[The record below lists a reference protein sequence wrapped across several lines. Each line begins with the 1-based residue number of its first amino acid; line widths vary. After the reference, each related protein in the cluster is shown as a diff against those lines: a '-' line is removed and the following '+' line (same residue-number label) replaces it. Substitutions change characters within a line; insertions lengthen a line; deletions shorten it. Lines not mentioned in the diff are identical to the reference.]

1 MPPNAEGTSLH
12 CILPT
17 SVRPVPNGSVLVR
30 RLISPPV
37 ARRLSMSSSSQR
49 GSRPWPRRWRP
60 RAAQRS
66 RTVTSPASWS
76 ESGALRYHGVVVVE
90 SMCCFCFFFFRVK
103 RETALAPALRPLRR
117 GSPHISPFQDM
128 GFWWSVFLGCWGG
141 WDDGMPISLE
151 VVAILIPGI
160 PEE

>member
-90 SMCCFCFFFFRVK
+90 SMCCFFFFFFFFSGEEGNGTGASAPTPKK
-103 RETALAPALRPLRR
+103 R
-117 GSPHISPFQDM
+117 IS
-128 GFWWSVFLGCWGG
+128 SYL
-141 WDDGMPISLE
+141 PISRYGVLVE
-151 VVAILIPGI
+151 RVLGVLGWMGRWDADFTRSSCYTYTGYP
-160 PEE
+160 